1 MVHRDDLNRQTTVP
15 FHAAKDLPKGTLR
28 DIIEQA
34 GLTVDEFLKH
44 L

>member
-1 MVHRDDLNRQTTVP
+1 MTRLPAV
-15 FHAAKDLPKGTLR
+15 KDLLR

-34 GLTVDEFLKH
+34 GLTVDAFISL